1 MTSIVPNLWFDTEAE
16 EAARLYTSLFDDSRI
31 IDVVPYPEGGRVEPG
46 STMLVTFELLG
57 REYAA
62 INGGPQ
68 FPFTEAVSFEVV
80 CDTQEEVDRL
90 WETLTADGG
99 QEVQCGW
106 LKDRFGL
113 SWQVVPKRWIEL
125 SNGDSPAGVKAA
137 FAAMMDM
144 KKLDVAELERAY
156 AAASSAPASA

>member
-16 EAARLYTSLFDDSRI
+16 EAARFYTSLFDDSRV
-31 IDVVPYPEGGRVEPG
+31 IDVVAYPDRGRGEPG
-46 STMLVTFELLG
+46 SVMLVTFELLG
-57 REYAA
+57 RQYAA

-68 FPFTEAVSFEVV
+68 FPFTEAVSFEVL
-80 CDTQEEVDRL
+80 CDDQAEVDRL
-90 WETLTADGG
+90 WEALTADGG
-99 QEVQCGW
+99 EEVQCGW

-113 SWQVVPKRWIEL
+113 SWQVVPRRWVEL
-125 SNGDSPAGVKAA
+125 ANGDSPAGVAAA

-156 AAASSAPASA
+156 ASA